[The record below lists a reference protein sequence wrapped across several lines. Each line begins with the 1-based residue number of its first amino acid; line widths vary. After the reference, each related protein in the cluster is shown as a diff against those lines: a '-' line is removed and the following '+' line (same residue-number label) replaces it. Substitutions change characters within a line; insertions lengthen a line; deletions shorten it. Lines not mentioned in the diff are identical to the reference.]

1 VSGHASLLKLN
12 AYCLLKLNAYLLKL
26 SASSTLQT
34 SLAEKCCQD
43 FYCAVFAFVGLPL

>member
-1 VSGHASLLKLN
+1 MSGHASLLKLN

-26 SASSTLQT
+26 SASSTLL